1 MSWLNFDLNT
11 YPFTTSLSRI
21 HFILNIADEYVL
33 DTDEGQQAL
42 IRAYHVHLDN
52 HVLALEFNPKAIAS
66 LQAGQS
72 IVSPQAA

>member
-1 MSWLNFDLNT
+1 M
-11 YPFTTSLSRI
+11 
-21 HFILNIADEYVL
+21 L

-42 IRAYHVHLDN
+42 IRAYHVLHLDN

>member
-1 MSWLNFDLNT
+1 M
-11 YPFTTSLSRI
+11 
-21 HFILNIADEYVL
+21 L

-52 HVLALEFNPKAIAS
+52 HVLALEFNLKAIAS